1 MMSDSMMNGDAICIG
16 GRDHGGRDHGGRD
29 QGDTICIGEIN
40 GVVCQYDQKA
50 TSMPPPDST
59 VRGERSF
66 AIKSCRARRR
76 VMDAAMSEAW
86 GDEGSY
92 VHVLFPGFLSDTL
105 SKQRGSSDGGPS
117 SSRGAHRD

>member
-1 MMSDSMMNGDAICIG
+1 M
-16 GRDHGGRDHGGRD
+16 
-29 QGDTICIGEIN
+29 GDTICIGEIN

-76 VMDAAMSEAW
+76 VMDAAMSEA
-86 GDEGSY
+86 GGTKAHTYTCSFRDFCPIPCLNSGVQATVGLLLREVRTVIRFLRFQIRFEEGRKAKFYSW
-92 VHVLFPGFLSDTL
+92 L
-105 SKQRGSSDGGPS
+105 
-117 SSRGAHRD
+117 